1 MKTLFKL
8 MLFVVCI
15 GLLASCEKEDDLLI
29 NSADLKKATIVN
41 HGTPGLDHE
50 RFVTIKETG
59 LKVHYRIIGKGPI
72 DMVFLP
78 GWTNPLTVYAK
89 QFDYFRDKARCIY
102 IDHLGQG
109 LSDAPPAG
117 NPLNPEEPGFQYTME
132 ALAEAVY
139 TVVKKEGLHNF
150 VAVGFSMGPL
160 VWGMFERQHPGMIYK
175 LVNIDGGFSPWPDD
189 PAEREAWQAGR
200 EANYQWELTW
210 DATIMEMLVD
220 MLVPPDMVGDDA
232 EELKEWVNYFKTYP
246 LDILANMDYYMMAEN
261 ANEPVGWMYPKLCFY
276 SNPSP
281 NMDKVNWIYPNNT
294 TYSFTGG
301 GHCIHWIFHNEMNPI
316 IWEFVK
322 DRPGKKY

>member
-1 MKTLFKL
+1 MKTVIKL
-8 MLFVVCI
+8 IFV
-15 GLLASCEKEDDLLI
+15 LLAVLLSTACDKSDDILFEDSSLK
-29 NSADLKKATIVN
+29 SAPIVN
-41 HGTPGLDHE
+41 HDAPGLDQD
-50 RFVTIKETG
+50 RFVSIKNLDLT
-59 LKVHYRIIGKGPI
+59 VHYRIIGKGPI
-72 DMVFLP
+72 DVVWLP
-78 GWTNPLTVYAK
+78 GWTNPMTVYGK
-89 QFDYFRDKARCIY
+89 QFEYFRDKARCIY

-117 NPLNPEEPGFQYTME
+117 NPLNPEEPGFHYTME

-139 TVVKKEGLHNF
+139 AVVKKEGLHNF

-160 VWGMFERQHPGMIYK
+160 VWGMFERHHPGMIYK

-189 PAEREAWQAGR
+189 QTEREAWQAAR
-200 EANYQWELTW
+200 EGNYQWELTW
-210 DATIMEMLVD
+210 DESIKAML
-220 MLVPPDMVGDDA
+220 MNALIPPELTGDDA
-232 EELKEWVNYFKTYP
+232 DELRDWGQYFLSYP
-246 LDILANMDYYMMAEN
+246 SDILANMDYYMMAEN

-301 GHCIHWIFHNEMNPI
+301 GHCIHWIFHEEMNPI
-316 IWEFVK
+316 IWNFIK